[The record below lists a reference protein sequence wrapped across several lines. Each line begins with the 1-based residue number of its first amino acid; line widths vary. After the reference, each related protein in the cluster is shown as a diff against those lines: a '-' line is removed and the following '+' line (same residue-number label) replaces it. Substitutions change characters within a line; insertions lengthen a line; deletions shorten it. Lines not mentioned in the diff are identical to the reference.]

1 MEKRFVVFLVLTLCL
16 WTSYI
21 ALRFAF
27 APDKP
32 VAQQKDEPKDAVEE
46 DVGKE
51 ADAPATDAAATD
63 KPEPDERPREG
74 DPEAPAK
81 PPKAATGHGKRIM
94 LGSLDE
100 KSGRKMLV
108 TFLSRGAAV
117 ERVELAKYWDIEEQS
132 GYLGQLALTDDPD
145 SGAVVNIVGAGTPA
159 SLARAAN
166 GAHGLQPGDVITQ
179 ANKQEILTAKQFEEW
194 LQKNTRPE
202 QSITLSIRRK
212 AAPQP
217 ISFEVQLT
225 RHPLEVVQPEW
236 HSYKVGDELKILP
249 QDPLSLLLT
258 LETIG
263 GKSVKPGD
271 KEIAGLPTL
280 LDGEWEID
288 SHDDTHVQFSYSLDE
303 AAMRGAGR
311 TGALKLIKRFTL
323 PKADANSHQGY
334 HLDLHVEVVNQGDS
348 DLQVAYRLQGPTG
361 LPLEGWWYSTK
372 LHTDMFKGAG
382 ARDIVWRVSD
392 RAHKLLGCPMIFSEA
407 KEAIKKGEPPRKR
420 LLVGDEPQSLDYV
433 GVDTQFFAS
442 AVIPGKNSHGEP
454 IKFRRAEALPVQ
466 DVMSVPKNRL
476 RTTDVSFELVSEAER
491 LLPGKSLAHDYQVF
505 FGPKDHEVLVS
516 YQIELFREF
525 GWSIFKWPAI
535 ALQSVLNLLYSLV
548 GNYGIAIILLTV
560 IVRSCMIPI
569 SLKQARSA
577 AMMQQLAP
585 EMQKIKDK
593 YPDDP
598 LKQQAAVQ
606 ELYKKHKFNPFG
618 GCLLVFI
625 QLPIFIGLYRC
636 LSVDIDL
643 RDAPLFSDTIQWAS
657 NLAGPDKLFYW
668 KDYMPA
674 FIGDEAAGWFGPFF
688 NVFPLITVALF
699 LVQQKMF
706 MPPATD
712 EQTKMQQNMM
722 TWMTVLMGIMFY
734 KVPAGLCVYFITS
747 SLWGI
752 CERKL
757 IAKKKKPAEESA
769 ATAVAPAKPSSNG
782 AAKTASGKK
791 QKKR

>member
-21 ALRFAF
+21 VLRFAF
-27 APDKP
+27 APDEP
-32 VAQQKDEPKDAVEE
+32 VAQQKADPRDAGEEKDAI
-46 DVGKE
+46 KE
-51 ADAPATDAAATD
+51 ADAPAADAAATD

-74 DPEAPAK
+74 EPEAPAK
-81 PPKAATGHGKRIM
+81 PPKAATGPGKRIM

-117 ERVELAKYWDIEEQS
+117 ERVELSKYWDIEEQS

-159 SLARAAN
+159 ALARAAN

-179 ANKQEILTAKQFEEW
+179 VAKQEITTAKQFEEW
-194 LQKNTRPE
+194 LQKNTRPD
-202 QSITLSIRRK
+202 QTITLSIRRK
-212 AAPQP
+212 AAPQT
-217 ISFEVQLT
+217 ISFEAQLT

-236 HSYKVGDELKILP
+236 HTYKVGDELKILP
-249 QDPLSLLLT
+249 QDPLSLLMT

-263 GKSVKPGD
+263 GKSVKPND

-288 SHDDTHVQFSYSLDE
+288 SHDDTHVQFSYTLDE

-311 TGALKLIKRFTL
+311 AGALKLIKRFTL
-323 PKADANSHQGY
+323 PKTDANSVRGY
-334 HLDLHVEVVNQGDS
+334 HLDLHVEVINEGSS

-372 LHTDMFKGAG
+372 LHPKWFRGAG
-382 ARDIVWRVSD
+382 ARDIVWRD
-392 RAHKLLGCPMIFSEA
+392 KRGHQLLGCPMIFSDA
-407 KEAIKKGEPPRKR
+407 KEKIEEDKPPRMP
-420 LLVGDEPQSLDYV
+420 LLVGDEPQSIDYA

-442 AVIPGKNSHGEP
+442 AVIPGKNIQGQP
-454 IKFRRAEALPVQ
+454 IRFRRAEALPVQ
-466 DVMSVPKNRL
+466 DVMPVPKNRL
-476 RTTDVSFELVSEAER
+476 RTTDVSFHLVSETEK
-491 LLPGKSLAHDYQVF
+491 LDLGGKLAHDYQVF
-505 FGPKDHEVLVS
+505 FGPKDGEVLVS
-516 YQIELFREF
+516 YQIERFREF
-525 GWSIFKWPAI
+525 GWPIFKWPAV
-535 ALQSVLNLLYSLV
+535 ALQYVLNFLYSLV
-548 GNYGIAIILLTV
+548 GNYGIAVILLTV

-585 EMQKIKDK
+585 EMTKIKEK

-643 RDAPLFSDTIQWAS
+643 RDTPLFSETIQWAS

-699 LVQQKMF
+699 LLQQKMF

-722 TWMTVLMGIMFY
+722 MYMTVLMGIMFY

-752 CERKL
+752 CERKF
-757 IAKKKKPAEESA
+757 ISKKKKPAETSPAMEF
-769 ATAVAPAKPSSNG
+769 APAKPSSNG
-782 AAKTASGKK
+782 AAKTASAKK